1 MAAKQRGDVTRT
13 IILAHQVAT
22 MTGHLNS
29 KAGLKRVDHYLKPVE
44 RSRKRR
50 PGAAK
55 RDDFDLLIKALER
68 KARRQARQNEK
79 LAQTGNKERE
89 D

>member
-1 MAAKQRGDVTRT
+1 MTRT

-29 KAGLKRVDHYLKPVE
+29 KAGLKRIEHYLKPVE

-50 PGAAK
+50 RRKDQSEAVAALLDRMAAK
-55 RDDFDLLIKALER
+55 SKAKR
-68 KARRQARQNEK
+68 KEGENDGK
-79 LAQTGNKERE
+79 
-89 D
+89 

>member
-1 MAAKQRGDVTRT
+1 MAARQRGGMTRT

-29 KAGLKRVDHYLKPVE
+29 KAGLKRIEHYLKPVE

-50 PGAAK
+50 RRKDQSEAVAALLDRMAAK
-55 RDDFDLLIKALER
+55 SKAKR
-68 KARRQARQNEK
+68 KEGENDGK
-79 LAQTGNKERE
+79 
-89 D
+89 